1 MRHIAIGGGTI
12 KELEDLHGPMS
23 AILDQFMAQNRE
35 LKRYRRKY
43 GALPNPLSSISTS
56 EEEEAEEEDDDDD
69 DDPDTE
75 DGSNTE
81 QEL

>member
-12 KELEDLHGPMS
+12 KELDDLHGPMS

-43 GALPNPLSSISTS
+43 GALPNPVSSGSS
-56 EEEEAEEEDDDDD
+56 EVEVEDDDDDD

-75 DGSNTE
+75 EGSDTE

>member
-12 KELEDLHGPMS
+12 KELDDLHGPMS

-43 GALPNPLSSISTS
+43 GALPNPVSSSST
-56 EEEEAEEEDDDDD
+56 EEDDEDDD

-75 DGSNTE
+75 EGSDTE